1 MVRVRE
7 LTKRN
12 FTKWKILVGADWWNF
27 EDRIGYRWGCRCSQ
41 SGRNGYV
48 MRGVLKLSKG
58 YFGERYLIV
67 EYIILENSTTYL
79 EKSKY
84 FVVCKVV
91 ILEKLNLFSGI
102 CRCLSSV

>member
-1 MVRVRE
+1 MDIGEVADVV
-7 LTKRN
+7 KV
-12 FTKWKILVGADWWNF
+12 VGRD
-27 EDRIGYRWGCRCSQ
+27 
-41 SGRNGYV
+41 GYV
-48 MRGVLKLSKG
+48 MRGVLKLSKR